1 MSAEIPVSVLQAEN
15 ARIAVDDV
23 VAMEKLTVHTRGD
36 RVLCAGDTE
45 VLFAA
50 LTGVPLRSRSHA
62 FAEDD
67 MPGEASVVS
76 GALFIDGHD
85 VGKREHFDIVGAA
98 PVDVPLPQKMTVL
111 DYVIWSARLAGET
124 PRHARDL
131 AMAALERVGLAGA
144 TKRDV
149 STLDVPGRR
158 VLALAH
164 ASCAD
169 PHVIIVESP
178 LGGLESGA
186 AAFVMN
192 AIARVTEGRKAIFS
206 VRKMEPGTPEG
217 NLALGATDV
226 LVFASGALVLE
237 ATPKELFASVRVYGV
252 TIRKN
257 GGAFRDELEARG
269 LTVKGGPLR
278 LSVTLSGEATTK
290 EIMAAASKARAPVV
304 ELFPIVGGNES
315 ASPQM

>member
-1 MSAEIPVSVLQAEN
+1 MSIDVPTAVLQAED
-15 ARIAVDDV
+15 AQIAVDGV
-23 VAMEKLTVHTRGD
+23 VAMEKLRVQTRGD

-50 LTGVPLRSRSHA
+50 LTGVPLRSRSRA
-62 FAEDD
+62 VTEDD
-67 MPGEASVVS
+67 MPGEASVVA
-76 GALFIDGHD
+76 GLLCIAGHD

-98 PVDVPLPQKMTVL
+98 PAEVPLPPKMTVL
-111 DYVIWSARLAGET
+111 EYVSWSARLAGET
-124 PRHARDL
+124 AGHAREL

-144 TKRDV
+144 IKRQV
-149 STLDVPGRR
+149 STLDAPGRR

-164 ASCAD
+164 ATCTQ
-169 PHVIIVESP
+169 PQVVIVESP
-178 LGGLESGA
+178 LGGLEPA
-186 AAFVMN
+186 PAAFVMN

-237 ATPKELFASVRVYGV
+237 ATPEEVFSSVRVYGV

-257 GGAFRDELEARG
+257 GAAFRDELEARG
-269 LTVKGGPLR
+269 LSVKGGPLR
-278 LSVTLSGEATTK
+278 LSVTLPMEATTSA
-290 EIMAAASKARAPVV
+290 IMVASSKARAPIV
-304 ELFPIVGGNES
+304 ELFPIVGGKS
-315 ASPQM
+315 